1 MYPHLLK
8 LRNMLPLLLMS
19 LFFGGSTYPLAP
31 INEFSEAEIAGGVE
45 FEIETTDSR
54 MRALVRQMSF
64 DKDSKQIDIKTAKTI
79 LNVEFLDEKLDMIFT
94 VPVGTS
100 SLNIGVNSY
109 PKGVYFLKLLL
120 EDESDFI
127 STRVIKDF

>member
-1 MYPHLLK
+1 MYSQLLN
-8 LRNMLPLLLMS
+8 LRNIIPLLLAT
-19 LFFGGSTYPLAP
+19 LFIGSSAYP
-31 INEFSEAEIAGGVE
+31 EGTVDDIAGGVE
-45 FEIETTDSR
+45 FKIETKDTR
-54 MRALVRQMSF
+54 LRALVRQMSF

-79 LNVEFLDEKLDMIFT
+79 LNVEFLDENMEMIFT

>member
-1 MYPHLLK
+1 MYSQLLK
-8 LRNMLPLLLMS
+8 LRNIMPLLLMS
-19 LFFGGSTYPLAP
+19 LFLGGSTYPDFP
-31 INEFSEAEIAGGVE
+31 EAEIAGGVE
-45 FEIETTDSR
+45 FKIETTDSR
-54 MRALVRQMSF
+54 LRALVRQMSF

-79 LNVEFLDEKLDMIFT
+79 LNVEFLDEKMEMIFT